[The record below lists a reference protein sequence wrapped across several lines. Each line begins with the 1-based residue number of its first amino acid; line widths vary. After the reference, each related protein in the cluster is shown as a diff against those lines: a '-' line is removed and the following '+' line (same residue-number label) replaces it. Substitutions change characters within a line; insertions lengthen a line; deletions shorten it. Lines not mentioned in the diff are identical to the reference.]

1 MKSFVHTLRSVGVR
15 LPPTEFAI
23 ALGAVLGASTRFTIT
38 SLAAPLHPA
47 GLPLGTLLV
56 NVIGCFFI
64 GAAQTLFLE
73 LINVRRELQ
82 VLVTVGFLG
91 GLTTFSSV
99 SVEMVRLIQAGALS
113 VAAAYQLGSLVGGV
127 VAVLAGIA
135 LTRAIH
141 RLVIAR
147 GRP

>member
-1 MKSFVHTLRSVGVR
+1 MKSFFNWLRSAEVF
-15 LPPTEFAI
+15 LPSTELAI
-23 ALGAVLGASTRFTIT
+23 ALGAVLGASTRFTLT
-38 SLAAPLHPA
+38 TLVAPMHPA

-56 NVIGCFFI
+56 NLIGCFFI

-73 LINVRRELQ
+73 LISVRRQIQ

-99 SVEMVRLIQAGALS
+99 SVELVRLIQAGALPI
-113 VAAAYQLGSLVGGV
+113 AAAYQLGSLVGGI

-135 LTRAIH
+135 LTRLIR

-147 GRP
+147 VRP

>member
-1 MKSFVHTLRSVGVR
+1 MKPFFNWPRSAGML
-15 LPPTEFAI
+15 LPSTELAI
-23 ALGAVLGASTRFTIT
+23 ALGAVLGASTRFTLT
-38 SLAAPLHPA
+38 SLLAPLHPA

-73 LINVRRELQ
+73 LISVRRQIQ

-99 SVEMVRLIQAGALS
+99 SVELVRLIQAGALPT
-113 VAAAYQLGSLVGGV
+113 AAAYQFGSLVGGV
-127 VAVLAGIA
+127 VAALVGIVLAR
-135 LTRAIH
+135 LLH
-141 RLVIAR
+141 RLVSAR

>member
-1 MKSFVHTLRSVGVR
+1 ML
-15 LPPTEFAI
+15 LPSTEFAI

-38 SLAAPLHPA
+38 SLVASLQPV

-64 GAAQTLFLE
+64 GVAQTLFLE
-73 LINVRRELQ
+73 LISVRRELQ

-99 SVEMVRLIQAGALS
+99 SVELVRLIQAGALPI
-113 VAAAYQLGSLVGGV
+113 AAAYQLGSLVGGI

-135 LTRAIH
+135 LARAIH

-147 GRP
+147 LRS